1 MLMYAAEQLL
11 QTLSYDELYYTLRS
25 IVDDD
30 NYLDDFLDNQLL
42 EDFLYMLEVYD
53 IVFIASDDRVLLT
66 QKGEKILQY
75 IGQIVELTKTSAKV
89 KKKKKL

>member
-1 MLMYAAEQLL
+1 MYAAEQLL
-11 QTLSYDELYYTLRS
+11 QSLSYDELYYTLRS

-30 NYLDDFLDNQLL
+30 NYLDDFLDNDLL
-42 EDFLYMLEVYD
+42 GDFLYMLEVYD
-53 IVFIASDDRVLLT
+53 IVFIASDDRILLT

-75 IGQIVELTKTSAKV
+75 IGQIVEITKTSAKV

>member
-1 MLMYAAEQLL
+1 MYAAEQLL

-75 IGQIVELTKTSAKV
+75 IGQIVELTKTLAKV

>member
-1 MLMYAAEQLL
+1 MYAAEQLL
-11 QTLSYDELYYTLRS
+11 RALSYDELYYTLRS

-30 NYLDDFLDNQLL
+30 NYLDEFLDNDLL
-42 EDFLYMLEVYD
+42 GDFLYMLEVYD
-53 IVFIASDDRVLLT
+53 IVFISSDDRVLLT

>member
-1 MLMYAAEQLL
+1 MYAAEQLL
-11 QTLSYDELYYTLRS
+11 QALSYEELYYTLRS

-30 NYLDDFLDNQLL
+30 NYLDEFLDNDLL
-42 EDFLYMLEVYD
+42 GDFLYMLEVYN

-75 IGQIVELTKTSAKV
+75 IGQIVELTKNCAKV

>member
-1 MLMYAAEQLL
+1 MYAAEQLL
-11 QTLSYDELYYTLRS
+11 QALSYEELYYTLRS

-30 NYLDDFLDNQLL
+30 NYLDEFLDNDLL
-42 EDFLYMLEVYD
+42 GDFLYMLEVYN

-75 IGQIVELTKTSAKV
+75 IGQIVELTKTCAKV

>member
-1 MLMYAAEQLL
+1 MYAAEQLL

-25 IVDDD
+25 IVDED
-30 NYLDDFLDNQLL
+30 NYLDEFLDNDLL
-42 EDFLYMLEVYD
+42 GDFLYMLEVYN
-53 IVFIASDDRVLLT
+53 IIFIASDDRVLLT

>member
-1 MLMYAAEQLL
+1 MYAAEQLL

-30 NYLDDFLDNQLL
+30 NYLDEFLDNDLL
-42 EDFLYMLEVYD
+42 GDFLYMLEVYN